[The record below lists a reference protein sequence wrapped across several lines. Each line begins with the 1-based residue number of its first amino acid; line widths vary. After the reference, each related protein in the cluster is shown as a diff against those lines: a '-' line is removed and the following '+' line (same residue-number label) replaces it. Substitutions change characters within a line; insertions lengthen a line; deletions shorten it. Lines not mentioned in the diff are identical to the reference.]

1 MMALCSIFYKIGQEM
16 TLYKGQIAMENDGF
30 PQGAPAC
37 VVGGGTSSEKTNLST
52 ENYECDL

>member
-1 MMALCSIFYKIGQEM
+1 M

-37 VVGGGTSSEKTNLST
+37 VVGGGTGSEKTNLST